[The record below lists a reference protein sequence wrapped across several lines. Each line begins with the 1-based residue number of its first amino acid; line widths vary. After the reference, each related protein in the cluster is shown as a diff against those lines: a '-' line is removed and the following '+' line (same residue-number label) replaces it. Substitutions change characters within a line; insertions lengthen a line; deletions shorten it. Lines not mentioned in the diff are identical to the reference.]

1 MIKYFRRSVLFRV
14 KILVT
19 LTDYLRVLAGGLIV
33 SGGAVFCGTEF
44 DRRSCVRSFCGTD
57 CDRRSKKKK
66 SDQPQALAPYYP
78 SQGTQGVGIST
89 HSKWAF
95 ITGFDPRCAYL
106 PIIPM
111 ETRQHT
117 HTHTSPY
124 QTSPPPPPLP
134 GHPHVRMPRTYRAP
148 TRQFKTEHLPALAC
162 VLAAAQPAHPRPLR
176 LTELVPIACLV

>member
-117 HTHTSPY
+117 HTHTPAL
-124 QTSPPPPPLP
+124 TKPAPLP

>member
-117 HTHTSPY
+117 HTHTPAL
-124 QTSPPPPPLP
+124 TKPAPPPPPSP
-134 GHPHVRMPRTYRAP
+134 DTRTYACRAP
-148 TRQFKTEHLPALAC
+148 IEHLPVSSKQSTYPHSPAC
-162 VLAAAQPAHPRPLR
+162 WLLPSQ
-176 LTELVPIACLV
+176 LTPGRYG

>member
-1 MIKYFRRSVLFRV
+1 MCPVGRFSV
-14 KILVT
+14 
-19 LTDYLRVLAGGLIV
+19 VLSSTEGRAY
-33 SGGAVFCGTEF
+33 AV
-44 DRRSCVRSFCGTD
+44 FCGTD

-66 SDQPQALAPYYP
+66 GDQPQALAPYYP
-78 SQGTQGVGIST
+78 SRYTQGVSIST

-106 PIIPM
+106 SIIPM

-117 HTHTSPY
+117 HTHTPAL
-124 QTSPPPPPLP
+124 TKPARPPRQ

-148 TRQFKTEHLPALAC
+148 TRQFKTGHLPALAC
-162 VLAAAQPAHPRPLR
+162 VLAAAQPAHPRPLQ